1 MDTLEV
7 VFTEAQLKYLERIF
21 KVKDVLPNSTTIEE
35 AMYTAG
41 QQSVLKTIRT
51 RLATMR
57 KVRL

>member
-1 MDTLEV
+1 MDTLDV
-7 VFTEAQLKYLERIF
+7 VFTEAQLKYLERTF

-35 AMYTAG
+35 VMYTAG

>member
-1 MDTLEV
+1 MDTLDV
-7 VFTEAQLKYLERIF
+7 VFTEAQLKYLERTF
-21 KVKDVLPNSTTIEE
+21 KVKDVLPNNTTIEE
-35 AMYTAG
+35 VMYTAG